1 MRDIDVED
9 EGTIHAETATVIRAV
24 IDELSGKTH
33 WWRPDREA
41 RKRGKTPVDQVG
53 GMFDI
58 QVHRGMTAQFTARV
72 CEITDRILRV
82 EYVDGA
88 YVGDGIWSFEPAGNE
103 TRVGF
108 HWHVQPHGWLRWF
121 VLTDWQRKTIGEIQH
136 QVMQAGFERLD
147 RFLQQREAA
156 NRG

>member
-9 EGTIHAETATVIRAV
+9 EGIIHGEAATVIRAV

-33 WWRPDREA
+33 WWRPDWEA
-41 RKRGKTPVDQVG
+41 KKRGKTPIDQVG

-58 QVHRGMTAQFTARV
+58 QVHRGMATQFTARV
-72 CEITDRILRV
+72 CEVTDRRLRV

-88 YVGDGIWSFEPAGNE
+88 YVGEGIWYFESVGNE

-121 VLTDWQRKTIGEIQH
+121 VLTERQCKMIGDVHH

-147 RFLQQREAA
+147 RFVQQREAA
-156 NRG
+156 SRG